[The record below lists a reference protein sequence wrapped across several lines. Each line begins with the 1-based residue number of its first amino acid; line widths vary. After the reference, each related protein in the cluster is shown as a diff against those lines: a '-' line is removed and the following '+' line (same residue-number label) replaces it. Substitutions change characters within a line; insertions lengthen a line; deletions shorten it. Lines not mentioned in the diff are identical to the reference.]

1 MKKIF
6 IEVDIFK
13 KNFDVCILNDKE
25 AEFSKYRYEEEQ
37 MKTFIDK
44 LKTLSK
50 RNDIK
55 ITMENTGIYYLRLAN
70 RLFENNLPVSVVNA
84 LKIKRFAQMRMYR
97 IKTDK
102 ADTKIIALYGA
113 NEFCEPLSAKRRKNP

>member
-1 MKKIF
+1 
-6 IEVDIFK
+6 
-13 KNFDVCILNDKE
+13 
-25 AEFSKYRYEEEQ
+25 
-37 MKTFIDK
+37 
-44 LKTLSK
+44 
-50 RNDIK
+50 
-55 ITMENTGIYYLRLAN
+55 MENTGIYHLRLAN

-113 NEFCEPLSAKRRKNP
+113 NEFCEPYQPKEEKTLKIRQYMAQIEDFVQMRGQIKNRLEALDNLPYCDGISKELFKQRHRWYQSKHCHP

>member
-6 IEVDIFK
+6 IGVDIFK
-13 KNFDVCILNDKE
+13 RNFDVCVLNDKK

-44 LKTLSK
+44 IKTLSEC
-50 RNDIK
+50 DEIK
-55 ITMENTGIYYLRLAN
+55 ITMENTGIYHLRLAN

-102 ADTKIIALYGA
+102 ADAKIIALW
-113 NEFCEPLSAKRRKNP
+113 SQ